1 VADIVPVPCRTTAH
15 DHKQLAEALGW
26 TVVQVDKA
34 IQLGGILL
42 RYELK
47 TPRRKGATVDEL
59 VARREELASALDE
72 AALLSVGEMIA
83 ALGMQGAEWSQG
95 REHGIIPGPDC
106 GLFWSRALASD
117 LAARSEDLRA
127 QIPPQPLGAN
137 NCTGM
142 LRDLTGLDVTRD
154 DFLDP
159 ANGGH
164 VDCVD
169 YYKDWPLFDVAAR
182 AAPRHHRGREGGRSQ
197 RGRRPGCL
205 DGELGNHRGCRAV
218 AGEGRPRLRAHR
230 SRAGHQGGPVPA
242 TSSRASV
249 SSREP
254 ATRLTAGSD
263 ATWPASSGCPRG
275 TVMAARHSPPG
286 ATAAARSAMT
296 FPRVTGRLRRP
307 PPGQPS

>member
-1 VADIVPVPCRTTAH
+1 MNAVAARIGSGGWKEFQVADIVPVPCRTTAH

-34 IQLGGILL
+34 IQLGGILP

-59 VARREELASALDE
+59 VARREEQASALDE

-169 YYKDWPLFDVAAR
+169 YYKDWPLFDVAAV
-182 AAPRHHRGREGGRSQ
+182 Q
-197 RGRRPGCL
+197 RLGTTE
-205 DGELGNHRGCRAV
+205 DGKAAV
-218 AGEGRPRLRAHR
+218 ASVVAARVAWMENSVTTEDAARWLERDARDFERTAAAQGIKAGRFRRR
-230 SRAGHQGGPVPA
+230 RAGP
-242 TSSRASV
+242 R
-249 SSREP
+249 
-254 ATRLTAGSD
+254 
-263 ATWPASSGCPRG
+263 CPRG
-275 TVMAARHSPPG
+275 N
-286 ATAAARSAMT
+286 
-296 FPRVTGRLRRP
+296 RRRD
-307 PPGQPS
+307 

>member
-1 VADIVPVPCRTTAH
+1 MADIVPVPRRTTAH

-34 IQLGGILL
+34 IQLGGILP

-47 TPRRKGATVDEL
+47 TPRWKGATVDEL

-83 ALGMQGAEWSQG
+83 ALGMQGAEWSRG

-159 ANGGH
+159 PTAGTSTAWTTTRTGR
-164 VDCVD
+164 CSTCR
-169 YYKDWPLFDVAAR
+169 R

-197 RGRRPGCL
+197 RGRR
-205 DGELGNHRGCRAV
+205 
-218 AGEGRPRLRAHR
+218 AGQDGRPHRLP
-230 SRAGHQGGPVPA
+230 Q
-242 TSSRASV
+242 
-249 SSREP
+249 
-254 ATRLTAGSD
+254 
-263 ATWPASSGCPRG
+263 
-275 TVMAARHSPPG
+275 
-286 ATAAARSAMT
+286 
-296 FPRVTGRLRRP
+296 
-307 PPGQPS
+307 